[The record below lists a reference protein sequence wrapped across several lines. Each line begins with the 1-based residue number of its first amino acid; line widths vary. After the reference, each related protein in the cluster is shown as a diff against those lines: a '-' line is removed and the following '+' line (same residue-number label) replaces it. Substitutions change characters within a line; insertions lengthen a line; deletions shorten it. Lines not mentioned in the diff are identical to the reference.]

1 LSESRARA
9 QDEKYLRMAC
19 RLARKAAGR
28 TSPNPQVGAVIVR
41 RGKIVGTGYHQ
52 FAGGDHAEIAA
63 LKRAGA
69 RARGATLYINLEP
82 CSHRGRTPPCTGALI
97 RAGIKEVVCGTKDPN
112 PLVAGRGFRQLR
124 RAGIKVRAGVLEKEC
139 RALIEG
145 FAKYITRRVPFVT
158 LKLAVTL
165 DGRIAAA
172 SGDARWI
179 SGDKSRNTV
188 HRLRNEIDAVLVG
201 LGTVEADDPL
211 LTCRIPGGRNPSR
224 VVLDSRLRIPL
235 SAKILHLSDAGKTII
250 ATGQNASQVKIRAL
264 EALGVQVLR
273 LPLKG
278 EQVSWRALLKTLARH
293 GIVSVMIEGGGATAA
308 SALKERIIDKIL
320 FFYAPKILG
329 GDARPMIEALGF
341 HRVRQAIAVKDLA
354 FTSSGED
361 LMVSGYLWNADL
373 APQKRSKSRVPAEN
387 MIGN

>member
-1 LSESRARA
+1 
-9 QDEKYLRMAC
+9 MAC

-41 RGKIVGTGYHQ
+41 RGKIVGTGYHR
-52 FAGGDHAEIAA
+52 FAGGNHAEIVA

-69 RARGATLYINLEP
+69 QARGATLYISLEP
-82 CSHRGRTPPCTGALI
+82 CSHQGRTPPCTGALI

-139 RALIEG
+139 RAVIEA
-145 FAKYITRRVPFVT
+145 FTKYITRSVPFVT

-165 DGRIAAA
+165 DGRIATA

-179 SGDKSRNTV
+179 SGDRSRNTV
-188 HRLRNEIDAVLVG
+188 HRLRNEVDAVIVG
-201 LGTVEADDPL
+201 LGTVKADDPL
-211 LTCRIPGGRNPSR
+211 LTCRIAGGRNPSR
-224 VVLDSRLRIPL
+224 VILDSRLSIPL
-235 SAKILHLSDAGKTII
+235 SAKVLRLDDPRNTIV
-250 ATGQNASQVKIRAL
+250 ATSVNAAVAKSRAV
-264 EALGVQVLR
+264 EALGAQVWR

-278 EQVSWRALLKTLARH
+278 AQVSWTALLKAAARQ

-308 SALKERIIDKIL
+308 SALKEKIVDKIL

-329 GDARPMIEALGF
+329 GDARPMIAALDVR
-341 HRVRQAIAVKDLA
+341 RVRQAIAVKDLA
-354 FTSSGED
+354 FNRSGED
-361 LMVSGYLWNADL
+361 LVVSGYL
-373 APQKRSKSRVPAEN
+373 
-387 MIGN
+387 